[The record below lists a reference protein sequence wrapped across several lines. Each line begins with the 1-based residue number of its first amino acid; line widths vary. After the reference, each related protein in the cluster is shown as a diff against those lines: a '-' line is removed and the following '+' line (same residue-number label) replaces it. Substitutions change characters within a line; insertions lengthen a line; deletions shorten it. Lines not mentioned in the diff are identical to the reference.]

1 MSRGRNVD
9 GWKYERRDLP
19 FFLCIGVT
27 RWFRNYFV
35 RHSFFFLCLYLYI
48 YLYIYIYIYHLI
60 GLVAFRA
67 LVEFGSVV
75 VK

>member
-19 FFLCIGVT
+19 FFFKYWCNTMVWELFCP
-27 RWFRNYFV
+27 
-35 RHSFFFLCLYLYI
+35 SQFLFSLFI
-48 YLYIYIYIYHLI
+48 FIYIYIYHLI